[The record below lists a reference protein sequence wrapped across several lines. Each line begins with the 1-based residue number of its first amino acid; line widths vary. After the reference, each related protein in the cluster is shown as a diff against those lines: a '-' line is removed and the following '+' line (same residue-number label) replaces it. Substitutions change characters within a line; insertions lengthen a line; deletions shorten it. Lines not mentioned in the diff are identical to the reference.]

1 LLHDVVEQ
9 SGQTLERPISFQDNS
24 ASEYSRRQILACPD
38 QLKQVLLNLIENA
51 CKYSPNGSAIEV
63 CLLNDAAGSTISVK
77 DHGDGILPE
86 DLPHIFDRFYR
97 GSNGNRK
104 AGSGLGLSVVQLLV
118 EAMGASIR
126 VESTAGE
133 GSCFYLHWPLEPAAP
148 NRQTSQFKRP
158 QLEPPAAHSPS
169 VAG

>member
-1 LLHDVVEQ
+1 MPTRKVLVRHDTALVGQAVANLVANALKFTARGGSVLVSVQLL
-9 SGQTLERPISFQDNS
+9 STG
-24 ASEYSRRQILACPD
+24 
-38 QLKQVLLNLIENA
+38 
-51 CKYSPNGSAIEV
+51 
-63 CLLNDAAGSTISVK
+63 AATITVR
-77 DHGDGILPE
+77 DTGVGILSDE
-86 DLPHIFDRFYR
+86 LPRIFDRFYR

-133 GSCFYLHWPLEPAAP
+133 GSCFYLHWPLEPAPP